1 MSEGW
6 SKHRTLNQ
14 RVARLI
20 ELEGSSQ
27 PMLNAVIPGQKRE
40 ICQVIGKDVSLDRY
54 TEIPIFEDAGLNVA
68 IARCAPSKS
77 TLHHDYKTNKIF
89 TALAGK

>member
-6 SKHRTLNQ
+6 SKHRTLDQ

-27 PMLNAVIPGQKRE
+27 PMLDAVITGQKRE
-40 ICQVIGKDVSLDRY
+40 ICQVIGKGVSQDRD
-54 TEIPIFEDAGLNVA
+54 TEFPIFDNAGLNVA
-68 IARCAPSKS
+68 IARCAPGKS
-77 TLHHDYKTNKIF
+77 TLHHDYKTNKAF
-89 TALAGK
+89 TALTGK

>member
-27 PMLNAVIPGQKRE
+27 PMLDAVITGQKRE
-40 ICQVIGKDVSLDRY
+40 ICQAIGKGVSQDRD
-54 TEIPIFEDAGLNVA
+54 TEIPIFDNAGLNVA
-68 IARCAPSKS
+68 IAVARQARARCITITRPTKS
-77 TLHHDYKTNKIF
+77 LQ
-89 TALAGK
+89 L